1 MRAAARPPRLT
12 FFTSG
17 ARGRQQY
24 FVRDLGAAPSRR
36 GWGRS
41 RVRVAEA
48 QMGSAWSCPCIY
60 VYTYAY
66 IETDI
71 YIYLF
76 FLPRAYDFQKVL
88 KLGSAGPGPDGA
100 LA

>member
-24 FVRDLGAAPSRR
+24 FVRDLAAAPSRR

-41 RVRVAEA
+41 RVRPAEA

-66 IETDI
+66 T
-71 YIYLF
+71 
-76 FLPRAYDFQKVL
+76 
-88 KLGSAGPGPDGA
+88 
-100 LA
+100 